1 MNLLAFAT
9 PYRKFLAVAALV
21 AFASLASAGA
31 ASAGVVL
38 SQSSIENNYVGPIDL
53 TITGLGSVGQSVVI
67 EEFFDAN
74 ANGTIDSAD
83 LLVRK
88 FNVTDGV
95 VTSIAGQRNLNI
107 PGDEDGVADQQIKT
121 RLLYSPG
128 EIVGRIPG
136 QYIFR
141 VAAASGPV
149 FTPFTAILVVTQHNY
164 GGSGISG
171 QVTGGSPQLGS
182 IVLFVTGSGGGK
194 EIVAITGTDATG
206 NYSLNL
212 PPGNYQAIGV
222 KAGFVQNLATAP
234 VVTVASGIFSTN
246 QTVTLTASQRTI
258 AGTVRDAGSLPL
270 VVGVPGLA
278 LQGSASNSGFVAIT
292 FTDANGNFLLDATA
306 EPWKLQGAEV
316 EIAQHGFV
324 GFKSTEPSSGSVT
337 GFNIDLPR
345 VTSLIYGSVKTPAS
359 VPVPFIDI
367 SSNTNGL
374 PNYKTAA
381 VSDANG
387 NYTLGVTI
395 GAWQVQARAPGF
407 LVQQQT
413 VVVNNNAT
421 AVLQDLVAHPI
432 TAHLRGQIR
441 DNLNQPVPNLPIIAV
456 DPTLNGNNGIN
467 SFATSDASGN
477 FDLGVYGG
485 GGAISKTWQLQ
496 VLITNNGP
504 QNYVGTSPTFAVV
517 DNVDQ
522 NGITYLVYI
531 VTAHLRGKVLDETNA
546 PIGNIAI
553 FAGTNNGAINTGSN
567 VDAGGNFDIPLFAGN
582 WQLGLSNIFGLGLI
596 PQDYSITVVN
606 NVDQNGLVFRAL
618 HGTATISGTVKSTTN
633 VAIGGVNVFGS
644 ATNGGNTYSSSA
656 TTDAGGSYSLPVFSS
671 TWTVGVDSNGLAT
684 QGYQPVASQSAF
696 VPSGTVILNFVAAQS
711 FSGWRSQNFT
721 PAELADPLK
730 SGPLADPDGDGI
742 VNLVEFAL
750 HLNPKLPD
758 AQNLPSAGTASGF
771 VTLTYRRLVGASTVQ
786 YIVQESL
793 ALSGA
798 FSPATVNSE
807 TILSDDGT
815 VQTVRANVS
824 MPVGP
829 GAQKFLRLNVISSGP

>member
-1 MNLLAFAT
+1 MNAPTSRMPRLQFLTLAM
-9 PYRKFLAVAALV
+9 LSVV
-21 AFASLASAGA
+21 ASLASTSTAW
-31 ASAGVVL
+31 AGVVI
-38 SQSSIENNYVGPIDL
+38 SPSTIENNYIGPIDL
-53 TITGLGSVGQSVVI
+53 TITGLNSIGQSVVI
-67 EEFFDAN
+67 EEFFN
-74 ANGTIDSAD
+74 ADGTGVIGAGD

-88 FNVTDGV
+88 ITITDGA
-95 VTSIAGQRNLNI
+95 VTNIAGRRNLNI
-107 PGDEDGVADQQIKT
+107 PGDEDGVADQQIRT
-121 RLLYSPG
+121 RLLYSPR

-136 QYIFR
+136 KYIFR
-141 VAAASGPV
+141 VSAASGTA
-149 FTPFTAILVVTQHNY
+149 FTPFLAILGVTQHNY

-171 QVTGGSPQLGS
+171 QVTGGSPQLGT
-182 IVLFVTGSGGGK
+182 IVLFATGSSSDK
-194 EIVAITGTDATG
+194 EIVAIAGTDAAG

-234 VVTVASGIFSTN
+234 VVTVASGTFSTN

-278 LQGSASNSGFVAIT
+278 MQGSASNSGFVAIT

-306 EPWKLQGAEV
+306 EPWKLEGAEV
-316 EIAQHGFV
+316 EIAERGFV
-324 GFKSTEPSSGSVT
+324 GFKSTEPSSGTVT

-381 VSDANG
+381 VTDGNG

-395 GAWQVQARAPGF
+395 GAWQVQATAPGF
-407 LVQQQT
+407 LLQQQT

-432 TAHLRGQIR
+432 TAHLRGLIR
-441 DNLNQPVPNLPIIAV
+441 DNLNQPVPNLRIIAR
-456 DPTLNGNNGIN
+456 DPTLNGSNEIN
-467 SFATSDASGN
+467 SFSTSDASGN

-485 GGAISKTWQLQ
+485 GGSISKTWQLQ

-531 VTAHLRGKVLDETNA
+531 VTAHLRGQVLDENSV
-546 PIGNIAI
+546 PVGNISI
-553 FAGTNNGAINTGSN
+553 FANTGTNGNINTGSN

-596 PQDYSITVVN
+596 PQDFSITVVN
-606 NVDQNGLVFRAL
+606 TVDQNGLVFRAL

-656 TTDAGGSYSLPVFSS
+656 TTDAGGNYSFPVFSS
-671 TWTVGVDSNGLAT
+671 TWTVGVGNGLAT
-684 QGYQPVASQSAF
+684 QGYQPVANQSAF

-721 PAELADPLK
+721 PAELADPLI
-730 SGPLADPDGDGI
+730 SGPLADPNSRGI
-742 VNLVEFAL
+742 VNLVRFAL
-750 HLNPKLPD
+750 YLSPKQPD

-786 YIVQESL
+786 YLVQESTV
-793 ALSGA
+793 LSGG
-798 FSPATVNSE
+798 FSGATVNSE

-815 VQTVRANVS
+815 VQTVRANVP
-824 MPVGP
+824 MG